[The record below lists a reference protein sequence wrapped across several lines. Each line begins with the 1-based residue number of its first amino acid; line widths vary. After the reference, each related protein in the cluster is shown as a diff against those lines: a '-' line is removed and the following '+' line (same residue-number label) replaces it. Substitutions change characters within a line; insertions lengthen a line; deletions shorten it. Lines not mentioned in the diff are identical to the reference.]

1 MLKWYEKKGR
11 NDDVVISSRI
21 RLARNTTQYPF
32 SAKIA
37 VTDAAQLVSDGLTYI
52 QESNYGEIM
61 NSILMKDAGEVRR
74 HSLHEQLV
82 INPYMAGRTD
92 GAVSVSDDEGLSVMF
107 NSEDHIR
114 IQTIISGMDMDAC
127 YKAADAMDD
136 LLEERFPYAY
146 SEKFGYHTTFPTN
159 VGTGMRACYRLHLPA
174 LANTKKLQLLV
185 GELGRFGVKLGA
197 CYGDGVNGMGD
208 IYQISN
214 QRTLGQSEHDIIH
227 NLNSVVV
234 QLIEQERELRHEFVE
249 TSRIKAED
257 EAYKSYGVLKYSRY
271 LTLKNA
277 MILLSEIRMGLNC
290 GTIKFKNGED
300 FSPYGLMLAIQPR
313 TIQYAI
319 GREKPMSVEE
329 VDIERARIIRESI
342 PELE

>member
-21 RLARNTTQYPF
+21 RLARNTSQYPF
-32 SAKIA
+32 SAKINGTEA
-37 VTDAAQLVSDGLTYI
+37 VGLVSDGLEYI
-52 QESNYGEIM
+52 QKSDYGEIM
-61 NSILMKDAGEVRR
+61 NSMLMKDAGEVLR
-74 HSLHEQLV
+74 HSLHERLI

-92 GAVSVSDDEGLSVMF
+92 GAVVFSEDEGLSVMF

-114 IQTIISGMDMDAC
+114 IQAIISGMDMDAC
-127 YKAADAMDD
+127 YMAADAMDD
-136 LLEERFPYAY
+136 FLEERFPYAY

-185 GELGRFGVKLGA
+185 GELGRFGIRLNA
-197 CYGDGVNGMGD
+197 CYGDSTKGMGD

-214 QRTLGQSEHDIIH
+214 QRTLGQSEKDIIH
-227 NLNSVVV
+227 NLNNVVV
-234 QLIEQERELRHEFVE
+234 QLVEQERELRQKFVE
-249 TSRIKAED
+249 ASRIKAED

-277 MILLSEIRMGLNC
+277 MILLSEIRMGLSC
-290 GTIKFKNGED
+290 GTIRFKDAEN
-300 FSPYGLMLAIQPR
+300 FSVYGLMLAVQPR
-313 TIQYAI
+313 TIQYMI
-319 GREKPMSVEE
+319 SREKATSVEE
-329 VDIERARIIRESI
+329 VDIERARIIREAM